1 MSKTPRVKLAAA
13 QTEFEAWVNNPFM
26 TGKSERPDAWHSCS
40 KKKLEEW
47 ELAPYDHPWT
57 NGAWEV
63 WKKFN
68 GLPNN
73 PDPDSDCDD

>member
-1 MSKTPRVKLAAA
+1 MNKATRLKLAVARA
-13 QTEFEAWVNNPFM
+13 EFEAWMNDPYM
-26 TGKSERPDAWHSCS
+26 LDESESPASWCKCS
-40 KKKLEEW
+40 KKALDKW

-73 PDPDSDCDD
+73 PGSGD